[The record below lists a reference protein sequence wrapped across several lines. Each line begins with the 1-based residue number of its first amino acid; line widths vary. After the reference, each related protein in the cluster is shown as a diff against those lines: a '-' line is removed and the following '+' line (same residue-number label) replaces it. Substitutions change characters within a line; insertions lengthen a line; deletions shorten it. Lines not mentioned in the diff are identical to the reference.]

1 LTKILSSNTL
11 SSLKILG
18 AAMNLNEDLFKKL
31 PFQVGN
37 IVEVN
42 KDRVVSYGKIEEVAG
57 RFKNDVLGKSVQIYY
72 RINNELIEQS
82 LVTRKVSEQ

>member
-1 LTKILSSNTL
+1 
-11 SSLKILG
+11 
-18 AAMNLNEDLFKKL
+18 MNLNEDLFKRL

>member
-1 LTKILSSNTL
+1 
-11 SSLKILG
+11 
-18 AAMNLNEDLFKKL
+18 MNLNEDLFKKL